1 MYLEFGREEICIA
14 VRLYHFF
21 FYSWHTLYLT
31 KWHIYRGSNNLC
43 IIPLYL
49 SKLQQKSASVNPKN
63 TTLVTV
69 GSSMTLTSAIYDT
82 RRLIRMTEATVRLWR
97 LFYSFK
103 CQICLSCQSA
113 ATNASRCERLP
124 AWIIPQWCAV
134 MNDCVSATISGEKK
148 RFSGMQVDI
157 DDRRDSETQKQ
168 TSSRETVNGGKKS
181 SLLSG
186 TLSSC
191 LILMNSQQLFLS
203 IQQRET
209 GAW

>member
-21 FYSWHTLYLT
+21 FIADIPCIWQSDIFIEEAT
-31 KWHIYRGSNNLC
+31 IS

-49 SKLQQKSASVNPKN
+49 SKLHQKSASVNPKN